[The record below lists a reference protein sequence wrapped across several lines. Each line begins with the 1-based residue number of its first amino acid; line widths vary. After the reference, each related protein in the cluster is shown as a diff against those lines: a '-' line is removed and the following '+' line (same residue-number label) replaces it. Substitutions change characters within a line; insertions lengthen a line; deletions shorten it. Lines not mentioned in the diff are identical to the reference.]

1 MVRNR
6 GSLILAARAIQCG
19 LEPAGTC
26 VENLLRQLPQ
36 VDTLLRAPDIDS
48 LVQTHPRQDVVEAV
62 RSELEALRTGIRSG
76 AVQALPDFGGTSFTA
91 RISARLDARRR
102 PNLVSVVN
110 ATGIIVHTNLGR
122 ARLAPEALAAIEAAG
137 RDHTNLEMDL
147 ATGKRG
153 SRHAHVEQLI
163 CELTGS
169 EAALI
174 VNNCAAAVLL
184 SLIAT
189 AQGRKVIASRGE
201 LIEIGGSF
209 RLPDI
214 IAQSGA
220 VLKEVGATNKTRA
233 ADYAG
238 AVDDDTAVLMKS
250 HTSNYQIVG
259 FTAAP
264 KREELAALARDTRT
278 IFMEDLGS
286 GVLIDL
292 SPYGLKDE
300 PVVSDVIASGA
311 DLVMFSGD
319 KLLGGPQCGI
329 IAGRSEIVR
338 RLKSHPLCRAVR
350 IDKLSLAALEA
361 TLRLYRPPNDPFR
374 SIPVLRAIAQT
385 TAELHDRAGRL
396 ADALTSLGYHD
407 VSVAPSTA
415 YVGGGSLPQQTLQS
429 FAVTAA
435 PAGLGPDALAA
446 KLRACS
452 VPVIGR
458 IRDGRFWM
466 DARTLLDEDLPHI
479 ETAFRAMSAP

>member
-1 MVRNR
+1 M
-6 GSLILAARAIQCG
+6 
-19 LEPAGTC
+19 T
-26 VENLLRQLPQ
+26 NLLRQLPQ
-36 VDTLLRAPDIDS
+36 VDTLLSGGEMAGLAAAYS
-48 LVQTHPRQDVVEAV
+48 
-62 RSELEALRTGIRSG
+62 RSEVAGALRAELSALRAGIQSG
-76 AVQALPDFGGTSFTA
+76 AVQALPDFADAAFTH
-91 RISARLDARRR
+91 RISARLDAHRR
-102 PNLVSVVN
+102 PNLVSLVN

-122 ARLAPEALAAIEAAG
+122 SRLAPEALAAIEAAG

-169 EAALI
+169 EAALV

-184 SLIAT
+184 SLMAT

-233 ADYAG
+233 ADYAE
-238 AVDDDTAVLMKS
+238 AVDDDTSVLLKS

-264 KREELAALARDTRT
+264 KREELAALARETQT
-278 IFMEDLGS
+278 VFMEDLGS
-286 GVLIDL
+286 GVLVDL

-300 PVVSDVIASGA
+300 PVVSEVIRSGA

-329 IAGRSEIVR
+329 IAGRKDIVR
-338 RLKSHPLCRAVR
+338 SLKAHPLCRAVR

-361 TLRLYRPPNDPFR
+361 TLRLYRAPHDPFR

-385 TAELHDRAGRL
+385 SGELETRAGRL
-396 ADALTSLGYHD
+396 AAALTALGIGE
-407 VSVAPSTA
+407 VSAETSTA
-415 YVGGGSLPQQTLQS
+415 YVGGGSLPQQMLDS
-429 FAVTAA
+429 FAVTVALPGMA
-435 PAGLGPDALAA
+435 PDRLAA
-446 KLRACS
+446 RLRACN

-458 IRDGRFWM
+458 IRDERFLM
-466 DARTLLDEDLPHI
+466 DVRTLIDEDIPLI
-479 ETAFRAMSAP
+479 EAAFRVTAAP

>member
-1 MVRNR
+1 M
-6 GSLILAARAIQCG
+6 
-19 LEPAGTC
+19 TH
-26 VENLLRQLPQ
+26 LLRQLPQ
-36 VDTLLRAPDIDS
+36 VETLLGRAVIASLVETYSRSEVADTLRAELAALRA
-48 LVQTHPRQDVVEAV
+48 
-62 RSELEALRTGIRSG
+62 GIRSG
-76 AVQALPDFGGTSFTA
+76 AVQALPDFAGTAFTA
-91 RISARLDARRR
+91 QINTRLEARRR
-102 PNLVSVVN
+102 PNLVSLVN

-122 ARLAPEALAAIEAAG
+122 SRLAPEALAAIEAAG
-137 RDHTNLEMDL
+137 RNHTNLEMDL

-169 EAALI
+169 EAALV

-184 SLIAT
+184 SLMAT

-220 VLKEVGATNKTRA
+220 VLKEVGATNRTRA
-233 ADYAG
+233 ADYAE
-238 AVDDDTAVLMKS
+238 AVDDETAVLLKS

-264 KREELAALARDTRT
+264 KREDLAALARNTRT

-300 PVVSDVIASGA
+300 PVVSDVIRSGA

-329 IAGRSEIVR
+329 IAGRSDIVR
-338 RLKSHPLCRAVR
+338 SLKSHPLCRAVR

-361 TLRLYRPPNDPFR
+361 TLRLYRAPHDPFR

-385 TAELHDRAGRL
+385 TGELQARAGRL
-396 ADALTSLGYHD
+396 AAALAALGLGE
-407 VSVAPSTA
+407 VSVVPSTA
-415 YVGGGSLPQQTLQS
+415 YVGGGSLPQQTLDS

-435 PAGLGPDALAA
+435 LPGTAPDTLAA
-446 KLRACS
+446 RLRACS

-458 IRDGRFWM
+458 IRDARFLM
-466 DARTLLDEDLPHI
+466 DVRTLIDEDIPHI
-479 ETAFRAMSAP
+479 EAAFRAAVAP

>member
-1 MVRNR
+1 M
-6 GSLILAARAIQCG
+6 IPAARHIECG
-19 LEPAGTC
+19 LKPSGAS
-26 VENLLRQLPQ
+26 VENLLRHLPQ
-36 VDTLLRAPDIDS
+36 VEALLRAPNIER
-48 LVQTHPRQDVVEAV
+48 LVRSSTRQEVVEAL
-62 RSELEALRTGIRSG
+62 RSELEGLRTDVRSG
-76 AVQALPDFGGTSFTA
+76 AVEALPDFSGSAFSD
-91 RISARLDARRR
+91 RISARVEARRR

-122 ARLAPEALAAIEAAG
+122 SRLAPEAVAAIEAAA
-137 RDHTNLEMDL
+137 RNHTNLEMDL

-169 EAALI
+169 EAALV

-184 SLIAT
+184 SLMAT

-220 VLKEVGATNKTRA
+220 VLREVGATNKTRT
-233 ADYAG
+233 ADYAD

-264 KREELAALARDTRT
+264 KREELAALARETRT

-300 PVVSDVIASGA
+300 PVVSDVIGSGA

-329 IAGRSEIVR
+329 IAGRSDIVR

-361 TLRLYRPPNDPFR
+361 TLRLYRAPNDPFR

-385 TAELHDRAGRL
+385 TRELQDRAVRL
-396 ADALTSLGYHD
+396 AALLKSLGQED
-407 VSVAPSTA
+407 VSVVPSTA
-415 YVGGGSLPQQTLQS
+415 YVGGGALPQQTLDS
-429 FAVTAA
+429 FAVSAA
-435 PAGLGPDALAA
+435 PAGLAPDALSA

-458 IRDGRFWM
+458 IREERFWM
-466 DARTLLDEDLPHI
+466 DVRTLLDEDLAHI
-479 ETAFRAMSAP
+479 ETAFRAVSAP